1 MLQALNNP
9 ILTESDRSS
18 RYHNLNVAPRPSDAI
33 ERPYPSAKG
42 YRTPTTSTVS
52 TDTNSFSRALAHVLL
67 PKRRPEIPWE
77 YDVCH
82 PNDIFTRDIIPDEN
96 KIWPYG
102 PNGRK
107 RANTMALTSESMT
120 RVALR
125 EKLEIE
131 RFITSQLASAH
142 SRIQKKCRA
151 LSEDNSQLHGVIDG
165 YEAQIQGY
173 EAQMQVYEAE
183 LERMRFEREDLIDNF
198 RKPPRSSMPL
208 LTTALRLLP
217 SVIPS
222 QRRCLLGCAV
232 RRWW

>member
-1 MLQALNNP
+1 
-9 ILTESDRSS
+9 
-18 RYHNLNVAPRPSDAI
+18 
-33 ERPYPSAKG
+33 
-42 YRTPTTSTVS
+42 
-52 TDTNSFSRALAHVLL
+52 
-67 PKRRPEIPWE
+67 
-77 YDVCH
+77 
-82 PNDIFTRDIIPDEN
+82 
-96 KIWPYG
+96 
-102 PNGRK
+102 
-107 RANTMALTSESMT
+107 MALTSESMT

-198 RKPPRSSMPL
+198 RKAAEEFNATSHHSPEVSTFRDTEPTSMFSRLRRPTVVVKQISQILRDSRSKSSL
-208 LTTALRLLP
+208 
-217 SVIPS
+217 
-222 QRRCLLGCAV
+222 AV
-232 RRWW
+232 LDKSAQQNE